1 MVSIEHKI
9 SVRFLWG
16 HSDANLPTSFSMTEV
31 LKLCYSWAIK
41 ERAKTDWAK
50 SFGPLLTS
58 SKWYILGDLHNTIL
72 GLLNTMGQ
80 YFAQT
85 TWSHCSQPSLC
96 ISWKQRNSHL
106 ENVCSC
112 HIKPSHSLVW
122 SLITILWKYLLR
134 FYFETIFP
142 RNRRSKLKIRFAWE
156 LLNLNLL
163 RKIIPVDS
171 AFGWASLPS
180 FINGLLISEQGQ
192 FTRTFSTQF
201 I

>member
-1 MVSIEHKI
+1 MPLQTLGTITLLPESLDFQVVISFYTPTLCAANIKSWGKLISSCGTVVSIEHKI

-96 ISWKQRNSHL
+96 IS
-106 ENVCSC
+106 
-112 HIKPSHSLVW
+112 
-122 SLITILWKYLLR
+122 
-134 FYFETIFP
+134 
-142 RNRRSKLKIRFAWE
+142 
-156 LLNLNLL
+156 
-163 RKIIPVDS
+163 
-171 AFGWASLPS
+171 
-180 FINGLLISEQGQ
+180 
-192 FTRTFSTQF
+192 
-201 I
+201 